1 MNFADLLIHDA
12 KQRGLDHFFGIPGSG
27 FPMDA
32 MESGKKLGV
41 DFIHVAHESTAAIAA
56 GYYGEQ
62 KNTAGLALAVKG
74 VGAAN
79 LVGGA
84 TNVFFER
91 KPLLCVCEAG
101 PEKQLIDLVQVI
113 DHFKLF
119 GSICSYQTNIRS
131 KTAREQLKT
140 AVTSA
145 TSERP
150 RVSLINIPSDY
161 EDEDCGLLPDYKKI
175 EKKIKVNNS
184 KLKEISTRISKSKFP
199 LFLVGTDVKRDDAID
214 ELIYFVEK
222 IGGAV
227 LVNMDSRGVFP
238 ENHKRWAGVF
248 TGNYEPE
255 TIEGEI
261 ESEADLIILIGA
273 DSMMTHIPWTFN
285 NTTIEIASRPEY
297 NSTSNNPEF
306 RINGN
311 LKSLLNI
318 ISDITPH
325 SKGFSLK
332 KIDDIKKNVLRY
344 FVRDTK
350 AIFTVQDIIE
360 SIKILTPKDIT
371 LITETGAFVR
381 FFEYLWPVNSYGS
394 YLGSSGGRTMGLTIP
409 ASIGFGLANP
419 EKPKIGIGADGS
431 TLMRLG
437 ELEVFSR
444 NKINM
449 PLIVINDMA
458 LGTMIS
464 RQKSRGFNP
473 HGLNFE
479 PVDFAKIAKSVGL
492 NGITV
497 NTPEK
502 FHLALKTALS
512 TQKTTLID
520 ARVDQQSYW
529 DGFALS
535 IGAIGK

>member
-1 MNFADLLIHDA
+1 
-12 KQRGLDHFFGIPGSG
+12 
-27 FPMDA
+27 
-32 MESGKKLGV
+32 
-41 DFIHVAHESTAAIAA
+41 
-56 GYYGEQ
+56 
-62 KNTAGLALAVKG
+62 
-74 VGAAN
+74 
-79 LVGGA
+79 
-84 TNVFFER
+84 
-91 KPLLCVCEAG
+91 
-101 PEKQLIDLVQVI
+101 
-113 DHFKLF
+113 
-119 GSICSYQTNIRS
+119 
-131 KTAREQLKT
+131 
-140 AVTSA
+140 
-145 TSERP
+145 
-150 RVSLINIPSDY
+150 
-161 EDEDCGLLPDYKKI
+161 
-175 EKKIKVNNS
+175 
-184 KLKEISTRISKSKFP
+184 
-199 LFLVGTDVKRDDAID
+199 
-214 ELIYFVEK
+214 
-222 IGGAV
+222 
-227 LVNMDSRGVFP
+227 
-238 ENHKRWAGVF
+238 
-248 TGNYEPE
+248 
-255 TIEGEI
+255 
-261 ESEADLIILIGA
+261 
-273 DSMMTHIPWTFN
+273 MMTHIPWAFN
-285 NTTIEIASRPEY
+285 SATIEIASHSEH
-297 NSTSNNPEF
+297 NSTSNSPEF

-311 LKSLLNI
+311 LKSLLNNF
-318 ISDITPH
+318 SNITPH
-325 SKGFSLK
+325 SKGFSLQ
-332 KIDDIKKNVLRY
+332 KIDDIKKSVLQY
-344 FVRDTK
+344 FVRDTN